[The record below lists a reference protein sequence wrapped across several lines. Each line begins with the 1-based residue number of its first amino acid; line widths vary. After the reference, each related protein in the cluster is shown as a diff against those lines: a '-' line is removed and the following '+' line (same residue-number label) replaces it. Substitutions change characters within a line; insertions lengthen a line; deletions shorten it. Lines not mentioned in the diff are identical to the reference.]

1 MEDSSA
7 SNAKYTDTKIPFG
20 MSSFGE
26 NSRQQFGENIRLAMA
41 CIEGSATP
49 ASTKAMP
56 SDEAAIHQRLQQ
68 LSQDITSSHADLLE
82 LLVRFDDMEGWKSR
96 GASHCAAWVNL
107 ELGISLQLAWEYLR
121 VGRKLRLLPTATA
134 LFRAGKISWSK
145 IRLLVRVAD
154 TENEKTLCHAALDAS
169 VTDVQRLCS
178 EFRWT
183 EDEKSNTEN
192 DRALK
197 QWESRTLMWDELSS
211 GSTRIQLVLPPEIAQ
226 AFLNSVEHSL
236 AQMDSDDVDQKLSQ
250 RRADAAVIMAETSLQ
265 SASRDIAT
273 ADRYQ
278 VIVSV
283 DAPELSATAGYG
295 MSNEYGAWT
304 EYGASA
310 EQATSAKQGTCAEQ
324 ATASNTKPPPKRAS
338 VKGAS
343 FLARETAKRI
353 ACDCTVSTI
362 TKDNGEPVDIGR
374 RSRIWPNAM
383 ARAIKDRDQ
392 HCQFYGC
399 TQTNNLQIHHIIHW
413 ADGGTT
419 SVSNGACLCAY
430 HHVMVH
436 EGGYRIQAVANDD
449 KSLNEQFGMQQRKDD
464 ISMFSFEKELRND
477 RNSFDRVRKLAST
490 RYRFR
495 IVNSDGQDIRM
506 AHYPV
511 IPSHSTH
518 VECCEPLVHNDS
530 TRVECGE
537 PAAGY
542 YYRSDRNY
550 RYDNSCCYSH

>member
-1 MEDSSA
+1 
-7 SNAKYTDTKIPFG
+7 
-20 MSSFGE
+20 
-26 NSRQQFGENIRLAMA
+26 
-41 CIEGSATP
+41 
-49 ASTKAMP
+49 MP

-82 LLVRFDDMEGWKSR
+82 LLVRFDDIEGWKSR
-96 GASHCAAWVNL
+96 GASHCAAWMNL

-169 VTDVQRLCS
+169 VSDVQRLCR

-183 EDEKSNTEN
+183 EDEKCNTEN

-197 QWESRTLMWDELSS
+197 QWESRTLMWDEMSS

-236 AQMDSDDVDQKLSQ
+236 AQMDLDDVDQKLSQ

-283 DAPELSATAGYG
+283 DASELSA
-295 MSNEYGAWT
+295 ST
-304 EYGASA
+304 EHGTCGEHGTTA
-310 EQATSAKQGTCAEQ
+310 EQATNKEQ
-324 ATASNTKPPPKRAS
+324 AALSNTKPPPKRAS
-338 VKGAS
+338 IKGAS

-362 TKDNGEPVDIGR
+362 TKDNGELVDIGR

-399 TQTNNLQIHHIIHW
+399 TQTNNLQIHHVTHW

-430 HHVMVH
+430 HHMMVH
-436 EGGYRIQAVANDD
+436 EGGYRIQAVVDNDQL
-449 KSLNEQFGMQQRKDD
+449 LNEQFWMQQRKDD

-477 RNSFDRVRKLAST
+477 RNSFDRVRMLAST

-495 IVNSDGQDIRM
+495 IVNIDGQDIRM
-506 AHYPV
+506 SHYSLNPN
-511 IPSHSTH
+511 HSTH
-518 VECCEPLVHNDS
+518 VECGDPLVRDDSTRVECGEPLVRDDSTRVECGEPLIHNDS
-530 TRVECGE
+530 TRVECAE

-542 YYRSDRNY
+542 YYRSDRHY